1 MPSVSKAQQ
10 HLMGAAEHGADFP
23 MAKKL
28 RESMTHSQLHDFAVG
43 SEKHKPEHTHMA
55 KHEKKHSIKH
65 SHVVHH
71 SDGTKTVHHYH
82 HPVAVPEVQAEQG
95 DTSHAVPDLEGMK
108 GNFEDQMGA
117 PNEGEAEA
125 AGAAGAPQGQ

>member
-43 SEKHKPEHTHMA
+43 SEKSKPEHTHMA

-71 SDGTKTVHHYH
+71 CRWHFAHFQQIPWELITIRRAR
-82 HPVAVPEVQAEQG
+82 P
-95 DTSHAVPDLEGMK
+95 
-108 GNFEDQMGA
+108 
-117 PNEGEAEA
+117 
-125 AGAAGAPQGQ
+125 